1 MVTARFAARWALNHA
16 LPRFGLTRLAPE
28 DDLMRQVFTADEGK
42 DLVGLF
48 EQARESGPLTRGRA
62 STAATSHAAIKEVL
76 ADSSFK
82 AGFSDTITQSPLAPL
97 ARWASRDAPIGPLE
111 PPSLLAVEAPE
122 HTRYRRLVTRVF
134 TVRAVERLRDRAVEV
149 ADGLLDELDGRD
161 EVDLVEAYCSRLPVT
176 MIGEVLGVPP
186 HEHDRVLAYGEGSA
200 PSLDLGLSWRR
211 YAEVE
216 RSLLAFEAWLTDH
229 LDRVRAHPGDDLFSQ
244 LVAAQE
250 DGVGLDDEELVATA
264 GLVLAAGF
272 ETTVN
277 LLGNGVRLLVEHPD
291 QLAMLRV
298 ADRTAWGNAVDEV
311 LRFDPPVLMTGRTAT
326 QTREVAGHEVRA
338 GARVITVLAAG
349 NRDPEVFEDPHTF
362 DVSRAN
368 AGEHLAFSGGR
379 HYCLGASL
387 ARMEGEVGLS
397 RLFARYPDLQLL
409 PGAVR
414 RDTRIL
420 RGYRTLPARLVP

>member
-1 MVTARFAARWALNHA
+1 MLSPRFAARWAINHA

-28 DDLMRQVFTADEGK
+28 DDLMRRIFTASSGA
-42 DLVGLF
+42 DLHPMF
-48 EQARESGPLTRGRA
+48 DQARSAGPLTRGRA
-62 STAATSHAAIKEVL
+62 STAATTHAAIKEVL
-76 ADSSFK
+76 ADSAFK
-82 AGFSDTITQSPLAPL
+82 AGFADTITQSPLAPL
-97 ARWASRDAPIGPLE
+97 ARWASHGAPIGPLE
-111 PPSLLAVEAPE
+111 PPSLLAVEAPD

-149 ADGLLDELDGRD
+149 ADRLLDELEGRQD
-161 EVDLVEAYCSRLPVT
+161 VDLVEAYCSRLPVT

-186 HEHDRVLAYGEGSA
+186 EEHDRVLAYGEGSA

-211 YAEVE
+211 YADVE
-216 RSLLAFEAWLTDH
+216 RSLHAFETWLTEH
-229 LDRVRAHPGDDLFSQ
+229 LGRVREHPGDDLFSQ

-277 LLGNGVRLLVEHPD
+277 LLGNGVRLLVQHPD
-291 QLAMLRV
+291 QLASLRE
-298 ADRTAWGNAVDEV
+298 ADREAWGNAVDEV

-326 QTREVAGHEVRA
+326 ETREVVGHEVRA

-349 NRDPEVFEDPHTF
+349 NRDPEVFEDPHSF

-368 AGEHLAFSGGR
+368 AGDHLAFSGGR
-379 HYCLGASL
+379 HYCLGAAL

-397 RLFARYPDLQLL
+397 RLFARFPDVALL
-409 PGAVR
+409 PGAER

-420 RGYRTLPARLVP
+420 RGYRTLPVRLAP